1 MRAALGVYTK
11 CFASWPKVQE
21 REGRGGEAPPWSN
34 GKGVCPDNG
43 RAGLSCREG
52 GGRGASLA

>member
-21 REGRGGEAPPWSN
+21 REGRGGGGRLLGLMVKASAPIT
-34 GKGVCPDNG
+34 
-43 RAGLSCREG
+43 AGL
-52 GGRGASLA
+52 A